1 MAADRVVV
9 DATLADVWPTG
20 LCSVLSPIPAV
31 VSPSSGQRVPP
42 LSVLEVVAGTHVG
55 KQFPLAPGRILIG
68 RHPACGIVLDAVSV
82 SRHHA
87 AIEIDER
94 DVWIED
100 LGSRNGTLVDGRP
113 ILGRRPLA
121 AGEQIQIGDQRLRM
135 TSAGSSPKGRDAA
148 ALSHSIH
155 DAHDSVIVSEVAMP
169 GRPEDSGG
177 DHSGML
183 RASLELDRAVGASV
197 ALDDVL
203 PRMLDAMLRIFP
215 QAERALLLL
224 VDPTS
229 GRLVLHASR
238 FAATVPENTAL
249 VSRTLMDRVMRSRQ
263 AVLSADVAADSRFG
277 VHDSAMACG
286 IRSLMCVPFV
296 RADGV
301 VLGIL
306 QIDRSD
312 AHAPFRRPDLDLLA
326 GVAGQVTRAIEQA
339 QAHEERVAQERLRC
353 DLELARRVQ
362 QGLLPSQPPDIAGYE
377 LFDHYEPARQISGD
391 FFTYIPLANQR
402 VAVVLADVSG
412 KGVSAALVMAAL
424 SADVRYC
431 LASEADAG
439 RAVARINESL
449 CRSGWEDRFV
459 TLLVAVL
466 DPLAH
471 RLTLV
476 NAGHMPPL
484 LRDEHGRVR
493 PIGVEESGIPLGIE
507 PDQCYTALD
516 VEIGS
521 GTTVVLYTDGISEAM
536 DHAHRPYGVARLER
550 MVAEAHGGAAGV
562 GRHLL
567 ADVDRYTA
575 GQVRSDDICVVCLS
589 RAAAAAT

>member
-1 MAADRVVV
+1 M
-9 DATLADVWPTG
+9 
-20 LCSVLSPIPAV
+20 PA
-31 VSPSSGQRVPP
+31 S
-42 LSVLEVVAGTHVG
+42 SVLEVVAGTHVG
-55 KQFPLAPGRILIG
+55 KRFPLAPGRILIG

-87 AIEIDER
+87 ALEVGDR

-113 ILGRRPLA
+113 VSGRRALA
-121 AGEQIQIGDQRLRM
+121 DGEQIRIGDQRLRV
-135 TSAGSSPKGRDAA
+135 TSAGGSPTHHDAA
-148 ALSHSIH
+148 AFSDSVH
-155 DAHDSVIVSEVAMP
+155 DSHDSVIVSEVAMP
-169 GRPEDSGG
+169 GRPEESGG

-183 RASLELDRAVGASV
+183 RASLELDRAVGSSV

-203 PRMLDAMLRIFP
+203 PRMLDALLRIFP

-224 VDPTS
+224 VDPAS
-229 GRLVLHASR
+229 GRLVLHTSR
-238 FAATVPENTAL
+238 FAATAPASPAL
-249 VSRTLMDRVMRSRQ
+249 VSRTLMDRVMQSRQ
-263 AVLSADVAADSRFG
+263 AVLSADVATDSRFG
-277 VHDSAMACG
+277 VQDSAMACG
-286 IRSLMCVPFV
+286 IRSVMCVPFV
-296 RADGV
+296 RGDGT

-326 GVAGQVTRAIEQA
+326 GVAGQVTRTIEQA

-362 QGLLPSQPPDIAGYE
+362 QGLLPSRPPDIAGYE

-402 VAVVLADVSG
+402 IAVVLADVSG

-431 LASEADAG
+431 LASEADSG

-459 TLLVAVL
+459 TMLVAVL
-466 DPLAH
+466 DPVAN

-484 LRDEHGRVR
+484 LRDDRGRVR
-493 PIGVEESGIPLGIE
+493 PIGAEESGIPLGVE

-516 VEIGS
+516 VEIAP

-536 DHAHRPYGVARLER
+536 DHAHRPYGVPRLER
-550 MVAEAHGGAAGV
+550 TVAAAPGGAAAV

-567 ADVDRYTA
+567 ADVDRYAA
-575 GQVRSDDICVVCLS
+575 GQIRSDDICVVCLG
-589 RAAAAAT
+589 RAASAAT

>member
-1 MAADRVVV
+1 M
-9 DATLADVWPTG
+9 
-20 LCSVLSPIPAV
+20 
-31 VSPSSGQRVPP
+31 PSH
-42 LSVLEVVAGTHVG
+42 SVLEVVAGTHAG
-55 KQFPLAPGRILIG
+55 KRFPLTPGRVLIG

-87 AIEIDER
+87 AIEVDDRE
-94 DVWIED
+94 VWIED

-113 ILGRRPLA
+113 ISGRRPLA
-121 AGEQIQIGDQRLRM
+121 DGEQIRIGDQRLRV
-135 TSAGSSPKGRDAA
+135 TSTSPSLTGSSVLGTAA
-148 ALSHSIH
+148 AFDDS
-155 DAHDSVIVSEVAMP
+155 HDSVIVTEVAMP
-169 GRPEDSGG
+169 GRPEDGGG
-177 DHSGML
+177 DHSGIL
-183 RASLELDRAVGASV
+183 RASLELDRAIGASV

-203 PRMLDAMLRIFP
+203 PRTMDAMLRIFP

-224 VDPTS
+224 VDPAS
-229 GRLVLHASR
+229 GRLVLHAST
-238 FAATVPENTAL
+238 FAATASTNQAL
-249 VSRTLMDRVMRSRQ
+249 VSRTLMERVMRSRQ
-263 AVLSADVAADSRFG
+263 AVLSADVTADSSFD
-277 VHDSAMACG
+277 VLDSAMACG
-286 IRSLMCVPFV
+286 IRSVMCVPFV
-296 RADGV
+296 RADGG
-301 VLGIL
+301 VLGVL

-312 AHAPFRRPDLDLLA
+312 TREPFRRPDLDLLA

-377 LFDHYEPARQISGD
+377 WFDHYEPARQISGD

-402 VAVVLADVSG
+402 IAVVLADVSG

-431 LASEADAG
+431 LASEADTG

-466 DPLAH
+466 DPVAH

-484 LRDEHGRVR
+484 LRDARGRVR
-493 PIGVEESGIPLGIE
+493 PVGAEESGIPLGVE
-507 PDQCYTALD
+507 PDQSYAALD
-516 VEIGS
+516 VEIAP

-536 DHAHRPYGVARLER
+536 NHAHRPYGVRRLER
-550 MVAEAHGGAAGV
+550 MVAEAHGGAAEV

-567 ADVDRYTA
+567 ADVERHTA
-575 GQVRSDDICVVCLS
+575 GQVRSDDICIVCLGRS
-589 RAAAAAT
+589 ATAST